1 MGHRDGLSGAIEEQ
15 TSDAEI
21 EKEFEWIHI
30 EENEEKHHAGEE
42 ARGAIIEAVTAAVSI
57 VPVPNER
64 EKEEAER
71 ESGKP
76 AHRSD
81 QIGER
86 LRHIERDNEQGQRET
101 ENRVAKRF
109 QPRDLSSALTKS
121 DQVGGLNRARTTRH
135 VRLTIRRESK
145 RQEPKATG
153 AILLPPVDWLG
164 RADVKIA
171 LPNLVEDL

>member
-42 ARGAIIEAVTAAVSI
+42 ARGAIIEAVASAVSV

-71 ESGKP
+71 ESGKA
-76 AHRSD
+76 AHRSYE
-81 QIGER
+81 IGKG
-86 LRHIERDNEQGQRET
+86 LRDVERDHEK
-101 ENRVAKRF
+101 VSAKAKTASLK
-109 QPRDLSSALTKS
+109 D
-121 DQVGGLNRARTTRH
+121 
-135 VRLTIRRESK
+135 SK
-145 RQEPKATG
+145 RVTSRPRK
-153 AILLPPVDWLG
+153 
-164 RADVKIA
+164 
-171 LPNLVEDL
+171 